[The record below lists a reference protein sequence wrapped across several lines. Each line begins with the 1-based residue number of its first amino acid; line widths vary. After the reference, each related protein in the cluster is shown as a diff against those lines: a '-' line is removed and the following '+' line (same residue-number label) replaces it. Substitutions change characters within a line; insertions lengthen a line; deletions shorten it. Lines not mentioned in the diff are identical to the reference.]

1 MGQQMQNAMQTPP
14 PMPQV
19 QYMLAVNGQQYGP
32 FKMAQLQQMAQS
44 GQLTPQTY
52 VWRQGMPQWE
62 LAENVA
68 ELASL
73 FGAPVPPPVPSGM
86 PTPPKF

>member
-1 MGQQMQNAMQTPP
+1 
-14 PMPQV
+14 
-19 QYMLAVNGQQYGP
+19 MLAVNGQQYGP

-52 VWRQGMPQWE
+52 VWKQGMPQWE

-73 FGAPVPPPVPSGM
+73 FGVPVPPPVPSGM